1 MQVELTEAEALVLSD
16 WLYRNSK
23 KELFFDDLAEQYVL
37 WSIECQLEKKLDD
50 IVSNEYAE
58 RLARARDDVKKN
70 Y

>member
-1 MQVELTEAEALVLSD
+1 MQLELTETEALVLSN

-37 WSIECQLEKKLDD
+37 WSIENQLEKKLDD
-50 IVSNEYAE
+50 IFSNDYAE
-58 RLARARDDVKKN
+58 RLARAREDVKKN

>member
-58 RLARARDDVKKN
+58 RLARARDEVKQN

>member
-1 MQVELTEAEALVLSD
+1 MQEELTEAEALVLSD
-16 WLYRNSK
+16 WLCRNSK
-23 KELFFDDLAEQYVL
+23 KKLLFDDLAEQYVL

-58 RLARARDDVKKN
+58 RLARARDEVKQN